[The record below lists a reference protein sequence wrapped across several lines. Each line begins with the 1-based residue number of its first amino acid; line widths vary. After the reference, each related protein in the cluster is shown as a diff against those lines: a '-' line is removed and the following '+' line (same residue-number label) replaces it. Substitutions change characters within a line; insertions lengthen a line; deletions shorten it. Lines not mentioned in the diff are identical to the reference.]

1 MGMKVQEK
9 KFMRINS
16 ILAAIAAAS
25 MAAAPVAAAPT
36 PAATTEVT
44 PQSESVDGEQ
54 IRGGFLLPLAIII
67 AIIIGVLLLTNDDE
81 DPIST

>member
-1 MGMKVQEK
+1 MDAGVQEK

-25 MAAAPVAAAPT
+25 MAAAPVVAAPK
-36 PAATTEVT
+36 PATEVS
-44 PQSESVDGEQ
+44 PQSETVNGEQ

-67 AIIIGVLLLTNDDE
+67 AIIIGVLLLTGDDDE
-81 DPIST
+81 VPISA